1 MKQPA
6 AAPSA
11 HSQTARGKPHVK
23 FLSDPES
30 ISVWTEPLVRCFP
43 PTLGSLFPD
52 NHVDGSHTSARLT
65 SRDKK
70 TVASSPPL
78 FVLCA
83 TWDTARAHR
92 SHFFFA
98 PQSSGLSSKSILY
111 FLFFFS
117 LFFGWYCSIF
127 FFVPRMLIPT
137 WNRCCALMFLVAALR
152 TGTSQVLEA
161 ARPKANSIKP
171 ALLEETPTPPTN
183 RSATVHTGV
192 TKKHSILAQVI
203 TKKKKTL

>member
-1 MKQPA
+1 MSSSSLTPRASAFERSLWSA
-6 AAPSA
+6 ASLPHWALCFQITMSTAVILLHVWLPGTKRPLPHHH
-11 HSQTARGKPHVK
+11 HSSFCVPHGTLLGRTGPTF
-23 FLSDPES
+23 FLRHKVQACQANLFYIFFS
-30 ISVWTEPLVRCFP
+30 F
-43 PTLGSLFPD
+43 SLF
-52 NHVDGSHTSARLT
+52 
-65 SRDKK
+65 
-70 TVASSPPL
+70 
-78 FVLCA
+78 
-83 TWDTARAHR
+83 
-92 SHFFFA
+92 
-98 PQSSGLSSKSILY
+98 
-111 FLFFFS
+111 
-117 LFFGWYCSIF
+117 FFGWYCSIF